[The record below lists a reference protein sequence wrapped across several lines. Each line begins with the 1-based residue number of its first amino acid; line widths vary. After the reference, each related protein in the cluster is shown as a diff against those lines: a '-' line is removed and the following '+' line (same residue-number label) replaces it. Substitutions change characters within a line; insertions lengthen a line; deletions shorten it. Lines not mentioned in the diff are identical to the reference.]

1 MGIAFKEIE
10 IEGKKFRALVDTGF
24 IGEVLISKKAAE
36 NLDLKVIEEKERITA
51 DNRKIK

>member
-24 IGEVLISKKAAE
+24 IREVL
-36 NLDLKVIEEKERITA
+36 LKRRRE
-51 DNRKIK
+51 

>member
-24 IGEVLISKKAAE
+24 IGEVGIYSQPSNWYDRK
-36 NLDLKVIEEKERITA
+36 NRNVVGVNHLKP
-51 DNRKIK
+51 